1 MPTTPRPSR
10 RVAIA
15 LGVFGCLALLA
26 PATST
31 AAGSPRADTASVIA
45 LFEGGWIRLAEG
57 WGDARACTSDDAG
70 TRCYRSEAEM
80 DAAEVV
86 PGAATVTPM
95 ADCSSSVRLYQN
107 TSYGG
112 SVLELKQRG
121 VTISLSPYGF
131 NNVTSS
137 YKIGACNSR
146 FYDTTTGGTQYTG
159 NTNAG
164 VSATSMVSGWDNR
177 IGSVYIT

>member
-1 MPTTPRPSR
+1 MPTVPSPTRRIGLVTGVFACLVWLAPAGSAAADSR
-10 RVAIA
+10 RV
-15 LGVFGCLALLA
+15 
-26 PATST
+26 
-31 AAGSPRADTASVIA
+31 DEASVIA
-45 LFEGGWIRLAEG
+45 SFEGSWIRLAEG

-80 DAAEVV
+80 DAAEVALN
-86 PGAATVTPM
+86 PATVTPM

-107 TSYGG
+107 TNYGG

-137 YKIGACNSR
+137 YKIGACSAR
-146 FYDTTTGGTQYTG
+146 FYDTTSGGGLYPGSTSANVWASSMATGW
-159 NTNAG
+159 NDR
-164 VSATSMVSGWDNR
+164 V
-177 IGSVYIT
+177 GSVYIL